1 MMDTGVDAPRVVNL
15 VFFKMVKSAS
25 KFWQMIGRGTRLC
38 PDLFGPGDDKKEFMI
53 FDYCQNFEFFDEYP
67 DGANAQSMKPLLQQ
81 IFEAKLKVSQLITHL
96 PDKTPTEVEVRDAY
110 LTELHKIIQNL
121 DESRF
126 VVRKQ
131 LRYVKEYSNKSK
143 WLDLSKSDL
152 QEVNAHLSHLQPASK
167 GDDELARRFDML
179 VLVYQIVLLTGSGE
193 TAKYMGKI
201 YSTATALERKDNIPQ
216 VALHLPLIKEAQT
229 DHYWETINIKKLD
242 ELRLALR
249 DLIKYLETV
258 KQTPVYT
265 NFEDELDYEGI
276 AVREIVST
284 SYVSLQSYKDR
295 VESYIRKNKSHLT
308 IDKLANNISI
318 TKSELNTLEKMLF
331 TESVAGTKEDF
342 ITQYGERPLGAFIRS
357 ITGLEPTALNNAFSE
372 FLQVGNLRAD
382 QMTFVKTIISYL
394 TKNGTIDKAMLY
406 EPPFTDLNDQGISGV
421 FELDADVIKMVKII
435 DMINGNAEVG

>member
-1 MMDTGVDAPRVVNL
+1 
-15 VFFKMVKSAS
+15 
-25 KFWQMIGRGTRLC
+25 
-38 PDLFGPGDDKKEFMI
+38 
-53 FDYCQNFEFFDEYP
+53 
-67 DGANAQSMKPLLQQ
+67 
-81 IFEAKLKVSQLITHL
+81 
-96 PDKTPTEVEVRDAY
+96 
-110 LTELHKIIQNL
+110 LHKIIQNL

-201 YSTATALERKDNIPQ
+201 YTTAAALERKDNIPQ

-249 DLIKYLETV
+249 DLIKYLETET
-258 KQTPVYT
+258 QAPVYT
-265 NFEDELDYEGI
+265 NFEDDLDYEGI
-276 AVREIVST
+276 TVREPVT

-295 VESYIRKNKSHLT
+295 VESYIRKNKNHLT
-308 IDKLANNISI
+308 IHKLSTNLAI
-318 TKSELNTLEKMLF
+318 TKVELNELEKILF
-331 TESVAGTKEDF
+331 SEGVAGTKEEF
-342 ITQYGERPLGAFIRS
+342 VKQYGERPLGAFIRS
-357 ITGLEPTALNNAFSE
+357 ITGLEQATLNDAFSE

-382 QMTFVKTIISYL
+382 QMTFIKTIISYL
-394 TKNGTIDKAMLY
+394 SKNGTIDKTMLY
-406 EPPFTDLNDQGISGV
+406 EPPFTDLNDQGLSGV
-421 FELDADVIKMVKII
+421 FDNDADIIKVVRII